1 MMISS
6 VEMTSMRA
14 IHHHHKRRWYL
25 LLVGW
30 IPLPCRLSRRMAS
43 RLRPFA
49 TWYMKEGVM
58 TWHHMNDV
66 SARFAEEPYFL
77 QWRQTCH
84 LSAVQKKVASYL
96 QLYCSS
102 CGRLGAFRSI
112 GWRCQQHQSNVW
124 VRCVCR
130 LNGGGKYWGETPVR
144 WSIPQIG
151 TTAKAWC
158 NESVRS
164 CLSNDALSSEVSI

>member
-30 IPLPCRLSRRMAS
+30 IPLPCRLSRRHGFKAS
-43 RLRPFA
+43 PLLLLGVIDVTSHHEWKNLTSFSDVRPVIF
-49 TWYMKEGVM
+49 
-58 TWHHMNDV
+58 
-66 SARFAEEPYFL
+66 
-77 QWRQTCH
+77 Q
-84 LSAVQKKVASYL
+84 LSEKKVASYL